1 MKTGIFNL
9 SGFHFSTLLFFI
21 LFFTKSRQAQVCNS
35 TQTTQ
40 FNECIVLQ
48 NAAEAA
54 IATCTDYKGNSTDS
68 LSSYIDDC
76 KTGFFDAGQVAGK
89 NYFNSTQGCQ
99 CQYTT
104 QNWENGKVNSAFL
117 GWCDPSETDPSS
129 TNGGKSKPDDPN
141 DPKDPFDPSCDPE
154 CGPNSKPSGPNSG
167 KSSPNKSKRS
177 LSKRSTRHRARRG
190 IYKLV
195 LLKIHIQGR
204 NFSFQIILKHFQTLS
219 ETTFHSPY
227 LVPCNEPFTCS
238 GAALVDCNLFAS
250 AASAG
255 YQTCLSAIQALVPA
269 DQKISQICEG
279 MLINGGSSGA
289 ESAQN
294 DNNCCC
300 PAIDAKTPA
309 IVFNNAPSQGTSWC
323 DKGSDNRKIKN
334 LLIIKRVEGAK
345 KILELLVFKKFRNNG
360 GWNVKKFL
368 VWRLLFNKDPLKL
381 YILLNKI
388 EGNS

>member
-1 MKTGIFNL
+1 MGWYQRRVHGEFPNNQSSPSTHNMKTGIFNL

-21 LFFTKSRQAQVCNS
+21 LFFTKTRAQVCNS

-76 KTGFFDAGQVAGK
+76 KTGFFDAGQEAGK
-89 NYFNSTQGCQ
+89 NYFDETQGCQ

-104 QNWENGKVNSAFL
+104 QNWENGKVNSEFL
-117 GWCDPSETDPSS
+117 GWCDPDDTDLSS
-129 TNGGKSKPDDPN
+129 T
-141 DPKDPFDPSCDPE
+141 PS
-154 CGPNSKPSGPNSG
+154 
-167 KSSPNKSKRS
+167 KSKRS

-190 IYKLV
+190 IY
-195 LLKIHIQGR
+195 
-204 NFSFQIILKHFQTLS
+204 
-219 ETTFHSPY
+219 SPY
-227 LVPCNEPFTCS
+227 LITCNEPFTCS

-255 YQTCLSAIQALVPA
+255 YQTCLSAMQALLPTN
-269 DQKISQICEG
+269 QKITQICEG

-289 ESAQN
+289 VSAQTN
-294 DNNCCC
+294 NNCCC
-300 PAIDAKTPA
+300 PAIDSKTAA
-309 IVFNNAPSQGTSWC
+309 IVFNNAPTQGTTWC
-323 DKGSDNRKIKN
+323 QNGSDNLKIKN
-334 LLIIKRVEGAK
+334 LLIIKKVEEAK
-345 KILELLVFKKFRNNG
+345 EIFELLIFKKFRDNG

>member
-1 MKTGIFNL
+1 MGSFQTIGARPAHNMKTGIFNL

-21 LFFTKSRQAQVCNS
+21 QFFTKTRAQVCNS
-35 TQTTQ
+35 TQTPQ
-40 FNECIVLQ
+40 FNECIILQ

-76 KTGFFDAGQVAGK
+76 KTGFFDAGQAAGK
-89 NYFNSTQGCQ
+89 NYFNKTQGCQ

-104 QNWENGKVNSAFL
+104 QNWENGKVNSEFL
-117 GWCDPSETDPSS
+117 GWCDPDDTDPSS
-129 TNGGKSKPDDPN
+129 TNGGKTKPDDPN
-141 DPKDPFDPSCDPE
+141 HTNKPFDPSCDPE
-154 CGPNSKPSGPNSG
+154 CGPNSKPSGPNSTPG
-167 KSSPNKSKRS
+167 KSKRS

-190 IYKLV
+190 VY
-195 LLKIHIQGR
+195 
-204 NFSFQIILKHFQTLS
+204 
-219 ETTFHSPY
+219 SPY
-227 LVPCNEPFTCS
+227 LVPCTEPFTCS

-255 YQTCLSAIQALVPA
+255 YQTCLSAMQALLPTN
-269 DQKISQICEG
+269 QKISQICEG

-289 ESAQN
+289 VSAQT

-300 PAIDAKTPA
+300 PAIDSKTAA
-309 IVFNNAPSQGTSWC
+309 IVFNNAPTQGTTWC
-323 DKGSDNRKIKN
+323 QNGSDNLKIKN
-334 LLIIKRVEGAK
+334 LLIIKKVEEAK
-345 KILELLVFKKFRNNG
+345 EILELLIFKKFRDNG

>member
-1 MKTGIFNL
+1 MGWYQRRVHGEFPNNRSSPSTHNMKTGIFNL

-21 LFFTKSRQAQVCNS
+21 LFFTKTRAQVCNS

-68 LSSYIDDC
+68 LTSYIDDC
-76 KTGFFDAGQVAGK
+76 KTGFFDAGQLAGK
-89 NYFNSTQGCQ
+89 NYFNKTNGCQ

-117 GWCDPSETDPSS
+117 GWCDPKETDPKS
-129 TNGGKSKPDDPN
+129 TNGGNTKPVDPN
-141 DPKDPFDPSCDPE
+141 NVPFDPSCDPD
-154 CGPNSKPSGPNSG
+154 CGPNS
-167 KSSPNKSKRS
+167 SPTKSKRS

-190 IYKLV
+190 IY
-195 LLKIHIQGR
+195 
-204 NFSFQIILKHFQTLS
+204 
-219 ETTFHSPY
+219 SPY
-227 LVPCNEPFTCS
+227 LEICNEPFTCS
-238 GAALVDCNLFAS
+238 DAALVDCNLFAS

-255 YQTCLSAIQALVPA
+255 YQTCLSAIQALLPA

-289 ESAQN
+289 VSAQK

-309 IVFNNAPSQGTSWC
+309 IVFNNAPTQGTTWC
-323 DKGSDNRKIKN
+323 ENGSDNRKIKN

-345 KILELLVFKKFRNNG
+345 KILELLVFKKFRDNG